1 MAKLLVALSLL
12 CGGANAMGIY
22 GGEKNGCGEPCNAVV
37 TLNAGP
43 FDPIESDTC
52 YVVDG
57 TFWPSSGITV
67 PDGVKCTKI
76 RSVRLRP
83 RSR

>member
-22 GGEKNGCGEPCNAVV
+22 GGEKNGCGDPCKAVV
-37 TLNAGP
+37 TLNTEP

-57 TFWPSSGITV
+57 TFPSDPKCYDTPVTV
-67 PDGVKCTKI
+67 LYPGSKTCPQ
-76 RSVRLRP
+76 S
-83 RSR
+83 